1 MDHYKKLICGEIKLR
16 FKKLAKLVLNACNY
30 QQALEIKSF
39 ELFQIHYSSN
49 EYNLYNFNV
58 IL

>member
-39 ELFQIHYSSN
+39 ELFQ
-49 EYNLYNFNV
+49 V
-58 IL
+58 